1 MPDPRPSPRTTF
13 KPQVVL
19 PAYFG
24 FRYNPL
30 LTLRPG
36 PYLAT
41 EAE

>member
-1 MPDPRPSPRTTF
+1 MSDPRPSPSTTF

-24 FRYNPL
+24 FRYNLP
-30 LTLRPG
+30 LTLRSG